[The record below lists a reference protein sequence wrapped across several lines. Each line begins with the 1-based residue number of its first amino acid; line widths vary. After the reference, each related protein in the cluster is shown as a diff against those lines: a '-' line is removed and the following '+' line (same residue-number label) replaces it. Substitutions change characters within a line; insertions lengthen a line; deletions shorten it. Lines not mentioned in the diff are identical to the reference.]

1 MSDISGHGLKNKLE
15 KGYFTTNNLPALW
28 RNMLLTPP
36 GEDSPSWWRE
46 YQWNSWVVPLIR
58 DVANNSSNSKH
69 RAFSDFDVGNAFGNA
84 SRVQE
89 MDPSIA
95 SIIGRGGKPK
105 SSNEVSLLE
114 RLYRESIGAGNGGTA
129 PQKAEVVAKPN
140 EVVSNAGN
148 VPDEKSQSSH
158 PGKWRKWLPVGA
170 AGAAGLGAGALLAY
184 MIMRNRKKKRNKDR
198 KGGSEKKAEWG
209 DFTAG
214 ARGLLTR
221 GIAVASDALSD
232 KPNKFT
238 LYKLLNDIATAD
250 SKEDYKSVNERLA
263 KVVGGGIDAAED
275 AIDSGKVDIPDSK
288 YFMWDRPV
296 AYPSDKAS
304 PINFRAPHWDKAVN
318 ELLSGKSAERYPR
331 AAPIAAMMAFMEP
344 REASEMLPGSTGP
357 GGEYIPGPYLT
368 ANADFGKGYPS
379 IGNMA
384 YYAPA
389 VLGQYAM
396 DHNLS
401 SNEVS
406 QLKDVALDRM
416 TIDAVKREL
425 AKYPAV
431 KNYLSAYVNGG
442 FGDVRNPEQYGI
454 KEPLYDYDAMAPTP
468 AGSNAVM
475 RAAKALAPVPKYP
488 RQAERYPDEDHDKYR
503 QKLYSEGLKL
513 FDELGPTLMPKTF
526 LGKPML
532 SHPTGGLYNSAE
544 RAADAY
550 LPYINNNPE
559 LLGAVLGRAT
569 GGLGNQVINLM
580 DKKIKEKGATSGSA
594 TGSP

>member
-1 MSDISGHGLKNKLE
+1 MGDMSGHGLKNKLE

-36 GEDSPSWWRE
+36 GEDSPSWGRE
-46 YQWNSWVVPLIR
+46 YLWNSWLVPVIR

-69 RAFSDFDVGNAFGNA
+69 KAFSDFDVGNAFGNA

-95 SIIGRGGKPK
+95 NILGRGDKPK
-105 SSNEVSLLE
+105 SSDEVSLLG
-114 RLYRESIGAGNGGTA
+114 RLYQESVGAGNGGTA
-129 PQKAEVVAKPN
+129 TQKAEVVAKPK

-148 VPDEKSQSSH
+148 VPDQKNQSSH

-184 MIMRNRKKKRNKDR
+184 MIMRNRKKNKDK

-214 ARGLLTR
+214 IKGSLVRGLD
-221 GIAVASDALSD
+221 VARNAFSD
-232 KPNKFT
+232 KPS
-238 LYKLLNDIATAD
+238 LLKLLNDIGTASSRD
-250 SKEDYKSVNERLA
+250 DYKSINERLA
-263 KVVGGGIDAAED
+263 KVIGNGIDAAES
-275 AIDSGKVDIPDSK
+275 AIADGKVDIPDSK
-288 YFMWDRPV
+288 YFIWDRPV
-296 AYPSDKAS
+296 AYPIDKAS

-344 REASEMLPGSTGP
+344 REASETLPGSAGP
-357 GGEYIPGPYLT
+357 GGEYIPGQHLT
-368 ANADFGKGYPS
+368 VNADFGKGYPS

-442 FGDVRNPEQYGI
+442 FGDVRNPEEYGI

-475 RAAKALAPVPKYP
+475 RAARAIAPAPEYSW
-488 RQAERYPDEDHDKYR
+488 QARRYPGGDHEKYR
-503 QKLYSEGLKL
+503 QKLYGEGLRL

-532 SHPTGGLYNSAE
+532 SHPTGGLYDSAE

-569 GGLGNQVINLM
+569 GGLGSQVINLM
-580 DKKIKEKGATSGSA
+580 DKKINEKGTASGSA